1 VQVLDETDLLLQFQ
15 NIGRF
20 VTQGVEAEFSYRN
33 SAGWYGFGGACVARV
48 GSSEE
53 TGADLTFGE
62 VVDAAAI
69 TATGGVST
77 PRLLD
82 IAHVSTEMTMIGRRP
97 TRLAL
102 DGSASP
108 DSPGWLGWSVTLFA
122 PNIRGFDVT
131 IGARN
136 LIGKRDQL
144 PAPGDY
150 DRSAPDP
157 VVIPRIPGEGREFF
171 AKVGYSY

>member
-1 VQVLDETDLLLQFQ
+1 
-15 NIGRF
+15 
-20 VTQGVEAEFSYRN
+20 
-33 SAGWYGFGGACVARV
+33 
-48 GSSEE
+48 
-53 TGADLTFGE
+53 
-62 VVDAAAI
+62 
-69 TATGGVST
+69 TATGGLST

-82 IAHVSTEMTMIGRRP
+82 LAHVSTEATVIGRRP
-97 TRLAL
+97 TRPAI

-108 DSPGWLGWSVTLFA
+108 DAKTWVGWAVTLYA

-131 IGARN
+131 LGVRN
-136 LIGKRDQL
+136 LIGKRDTL

-150 DRSAPDP
+150 DRSMPDA